1 MSDDHLKLR
10 EEVRA
15 KLAAWV
21 QPTFRHDGDPD
32 PHPDEDALVDR
43 LTDGVVLPYELKLRE
58 VLVEVDQLRT
68 RAREEIERRSY
79 AVTHAKVCEEKCD
92 KALAEAEQ
100 LRSAQTFLDG
110 QVFAAGWYAHAKVSA
125 SLGWDQREAAWRQY
139 REEMAE
145 TLAESVPQQPAPEPE
160 PPTRRSVLLAA
171 IQREGGDWSPLRAC
185 TALVNAGH
193 PVESNRA
200 HEIMKTLA
208 AHGYLEQV
216 RPRAYTYRL
225 KTEAVQ
231 QPVQDEEAEQ

>member
-1 MSDDHLKLR
+1 MSEPFNR
-10 EEVRA
+10 VRRFTEIRSA
-15 KLAAWV
+15 NYRSRPGVIETVHEYVGPDAVAHDLTEHDLEQLVAEHAALAA
-21 QPTFRHDGDPD
+21 
-32 PHPDEDALVDR
+32 
-43 LTDGVVLPYELKLRE
+43 E
-58 VLVEVDQLRT
+58 VKQLRAQT
-68 RAREEIERRSY
+68 REEIERRSY

-92 KALAEAEQ
+92 KALAEVDQ